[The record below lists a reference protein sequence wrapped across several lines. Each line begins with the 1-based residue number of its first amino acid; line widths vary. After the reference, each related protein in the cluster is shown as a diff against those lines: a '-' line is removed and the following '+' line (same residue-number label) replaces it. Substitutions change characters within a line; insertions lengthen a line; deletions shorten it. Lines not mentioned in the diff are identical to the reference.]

1 MRRLREWITRVA
13 GQVKRRP
20 RDQEPAIESHIQLR
34 VDDNLRKGMT
44 PEEAR
49 RREGIHFGAV
59 EATKEAR
66 RDQRGLPVVE
76 ALWQDVRYAGRMLWK
91 NPGFTAAAVIT
102 LALGLGANTAVFSL
116 LDAVIVRPLPFRTP
130 ERLVWISNPI
140 AGDGLPELTRRA
152 NFMDWKELNRSFEN
166 LGAYIGFSDR
176 ISYTLSIHGEPSRV
190 TGALI
195 TGGFLDTLGVMPQLG
210 RGFVAEECQRNGPRA
225 ILVTHRFWKDRFEG
239 DAHIVGK
246 IGDSQ

>member
-49 RREGIHFGAV
+49 RRGRIHFGAV
-59 EATKEAR
+59 EATKR
-66 RDQRGLPVVE
+66 RPAGNQRGLPVVE

-102 LALGLGANTAVFSL
+102 LALGIGANTAVFSL
-116 LDAVIVRPLPFRTP
+116 LNAVIVRPLSRSAPP
-130 ERLVWISNPI
+130 ERT
-140 AGDGLPELTRRA
+140 GLDLQI
-152 NFMDWKELNRSFEN
+152 RSPAMVFR
-166 LGAYIGFSDR
+166 S
-176 ISYTLSIHGEPSRV
+176 
-190 TGALI
+190 
-195 TGGFLDTLGVMPQLG
+195 
-210 RGFVAEECQRNGPRA
+210 
-225 ILVTHRFWKDRFEG
+225 
-239 DAHIVGK
+239 
-246 IGDSQ
+246 